1 MSLHTPCLSMYRG
14 FILYDCGVDGTYA
27 RLADENR
34 QPLSGDDAVELW
46 CDLDSDIT
54 GYIDDW
60 CNERDAEAE
69 YQALATEAR
78 RKANNALIYATSA
91 SATQSLLADASFHAL
106 ANGEAPAA
114 AKVA

>member
-1 MSLHTPCLSMYRG
+1 MSLHTPALSMYRG

-54 GYIDDW
+54 GYVDDW
-60 CNERDAEAE
+60 CNERDYEAE
-69 YQALATEAR
+69 YQALAAEAR
-78 RKANNALIYATSA
+78 RKANNLLIYATVR
-91 SATQSLLADASFHAL
+91 SATQDFLAK
-106 ANGEAPAA
+106 ANVVEAAEKGRAA
-114 AKVA
+114 